1 MGKSKWTRREF
12 VKRAGQTTG
21 AVAVGLSFA
30 DFLAACGGATGTSP
44 SSAGLTGN
52 VEIFSWWTGAG
63 EKDGLAEM
71 FRIYNVKNPNVHII
85 NATVAGGAGTNA
97 KAVLKT
103 RMEGGQPPD
112 SFQVHAGQELISTWV
127 KANKMEPITSIWAS
141 EGWDQYM
148 PKDLKDIV
156 SANGQVWSVPV
167 NVHRGNA
174 LWYNKKLLDSNNI
187 TPPVTMDDFLQAM
200 SQLKGKVQ
208 APLALGS
215 NGNWEVQMLLENN
228 IAAAGG
234 PDFYKA
240 VMSGKASFTDDKVK
254 QALTWIK
261 QMLAYVNSDHT
272 NLGWDDAAKRLIAGT
287 SVFTIMGDWAKGYF
301 TANNWTANTDFGAA
315 ASPGTKGL
323 YMIVCDTFG
332 LPKGAPHRDNAVAWL
347 KVCGSNEGQTAFNP
361 KKGSIPARTDV
372 SASVF
377 DPIAQQFMA
386 EFKTDALIPSSAH
399 GSATPDAFV
408 SAVNDE
414 MGQFV
419 QAKDV
424 TKTAANLQKLSDEFL
439 K

>member
-21 AVAVGLSFA
+21 AVAIGLSFA
-30 DFLAACGGATGTSP
+30 DFLAACGGGTAAP
-44 SSAGLTGN
+44 SASGLSGS

-71 FRIYNVKNPNVHII
+71 FRIYNVHNPNVKII

-141 EGWDQYM
+141 QGWDQYM

-200 SQLKGKVQ
+200 SQLKGKVP

-399 GSATPDAFV
+399 GSATPDAFA

-439 K
+439 KS